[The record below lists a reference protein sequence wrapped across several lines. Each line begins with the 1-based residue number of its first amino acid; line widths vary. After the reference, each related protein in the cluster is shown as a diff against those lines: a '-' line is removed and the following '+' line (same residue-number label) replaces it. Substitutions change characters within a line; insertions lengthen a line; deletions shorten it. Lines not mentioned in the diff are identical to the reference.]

1 MTDDHLTPE
10 DRALCE
16 ALGTY
21 DPFREGCVIGFSIA
35 PKAAARIRDLS
46 AQLADHPTAEDYRN
60 RAERAEQEAAELRGH
75 DAFYLATALMAAQRK
90 IDALQQH
97 AEAMAEALDGINQ
110 LYIRLADS
118 GDAGFWEPREESEVI
133 AATQALANWTAWLI
147 DNPQGD

>member
-60 RAERAEQEAAELRGH
+60 RAERAEQALAEMAGWDGLSLAVALTQCQAKLAAAEADADRLAAQVRHGVVCKNRLRLGGK
-75 DAFYLATALMAAQRK
+75 DCTCGAVTALAAHAARK
-90 IDALQQH
+90 ID
-97 AEAMAEALDGINQ
+97 G
-110 LYIRLADS
+110 
-118 GDAGFWEPREESEVI
+118 
-133 AATQALANWTAWLI
+133 
-147 DNPQGD
+147 